1 LFSRQPATDLFTA
14 RHHDW
19 EVASAKPAAD
29 QAPEQPRMED
39 DS

>member
-19 EVASAKPAAD
+19 EVASAKLAAD
-29 QAPEQPRMED
+29 QAPEQPMED